1 MHEPADQFLPPAG
14 PPPGAA
20 KKRGGCGCG
29 GCLTVIIFL
38 IVLGLGAAAV
48 SYFLGLSPQ
57 SVITAES
64 SPEPPSEVMTLISKR
79 AEYGTVAVS
88 GTRVVWS
95 MSTGGE
101 NEYDVYYVDL
111 SSADQTP
118 KPLTEAPGWQ
128 YTVAAGRDYVAWD
141 SGTAK
146 DYSGDVYMRAWDAAE
161 AERVAVSA
169 RVADQAVAMC
179 RRGVVWESA
188 VNGNW
193 DIHARRFGDADG
205 IVVFKGAGDQRY
217 PRASD
222 SWVVWQDTSEDKGD
236 IWARRNFTGEL
247 VKVSAAPRSQSQ
259 ADVDGDIVVW
269 VDDRAKGNDIRAYD
283 LGLGEETIVCD
294 AESYQWQ
301 PHISDRF
308 VLWADWRDYQ
318 RPDIYGKNLSTGREY
333 FIADVVG
340 NTESAQNLDIDGGL
354 VAWIDGESVKA
365 VYLPEEWYRP

>member
-1 MHEPADQFLPPAG
+1 VAR
-14 PPPGAA
+14 
-20 KKRGGCGCG
+20 KRGCGCG

-38 IVLGLGAAAV
+38 VVLGLGAAAV

-57 SVITAES
+57 SVTTTET
-64 SPEPPSEVMTLISKR
+64 SPEPSSEVMTLISNQ

-111 SSADQTP
+111 SSGDQTP
-118 KPLTEAPGWQ
+118 KPLSEAPGWQ
-128 YTVAAGRDYVAWD
+128 YTVAAGRDYAAWD

-146 DYSGDVYMRAWDAAE
+146 DYSGDVYMRSWDAAK
-161 AERVAVSA
+161 AERVAASA

-179 RRGVVWESA
+179 RRGLVWESA
-188 VNGNW
+188 VSGNW
-193 DIHARRFGDADG
+193 DIHARRFGDAEN
-205 IVVFKGAGDQRY
+205 IAVFTGAGDQRY
-217 PRASD
+217 PRVSD
-222 SWVVWQDTSEDKGD
+222 SWVVWQDTSADKGD

-283 LGLGEETIVCD
+283 LGLDEETIVCD

-308 VLWADWRDYQ
+308 VAWADWRDYQ

-340 NTESAQNLDIDGGL
+340 NKESAQDLDIDGGL